1 MKVKV
6 SKNYWFDKLMFENNR
21 KASQRFDDI
30 TTRGDYSPVFEEM
43 DVTMDE
49 LIELV
54 EQNCA
59 IKINC

>member
-1 MKVKV
+1 MKVMV
-6 SKNYWFDKLMFENNR
+6 SKNYWCDKLMLENDR
-21 KASQRFDDI
+21 EAIQRFDI
-30 TTRGDYSPVFEEM
+30 TTRTDYSPVFEEM

>member
-6 SKNYWFDKLMFENNR
+6 SKNYWFDMLMFENDR
-21 KASQRFDDI
+21 KASQRFDV
-30 TTRGDYSPVFEEM
+30 TTRADYSPVFEEM